1 MSLLSKMLSINWIS
15 PIVLNVLGEVHLQT
29 LATLSK
35 RTIILYSSSG
45 EKTHIHPCV
54 NNKSIVH
61 RFSLLEMKLKDQ
73 TITSFL
79 PLVDCFLVGRGQKFF
94 DRCGAKTYGVCQGEF
109 GGKVSC
115 STCGQKYHKNC
126 VEISMEPFNCGCHIP
141 MPYQLK
147 E

>member
-1 MSLLSKMLSINWIS
+1 MFSITWILT
-15 PIVLNVLGEVHLQT
+15 IVLNVLGEVHLQT

-54 NNKSIVH
+54 NNESIVH

-94 DRCGAKTYGVCQGEF
+94 DRCGAKTYGVCQGGF

-115 STCGQKYHKNC
+115 STCGKKYHKNC
-126 VEISMEPFNCGCHIP
+126 VEISMETFNCGCHIP

>member
-1 MSLLSKMLSINWIS
+1 MLSINWIS
-15 PIVLNVLGEVHLQT
+15 TIVLNVLGEVHLQT

-73 TITSFL
+73 TITSFCL
-79 PLVDCFLVGRGQKFF
+79 WWIVSLLEEGRSFLIDVEPKHMEYVRENLVEKLAALHVVKNTTKIVLKFQWNLSTVDAIFL
-94 DRCGAKTYGVCQGEF
+94 
-109 GGKVSC
+109 
-115 STCGQKYHKNC
+115 
-126 VEISMEPFNCGCHIP
+126 CHTSWKS
-141 MPYQLK
+141 K